1 MKCAVWTINLQ
12 LTWSLFFPWLTDTTE
27 SFERLC
33 LVAALQSFQEGE
45 SKNFPLANIDIW
57 ICCKSKFWLAY
68 TVSYTTGVA
77 SHYLGSSLSQFVPQ
91 KSLGKTVV
99 ELIKRKFFQS
109 VVEQVSSVGK
119 IIGKPHLKS
128 DTEVSFLY
136 ISFHVQDL
144 SFQTLLWR
152 KVSIFCP

>member
-77 SHYLGSSLSQFVPQ
+77 SHWLGPSLSQFIPQ
-91 KSLGKTVV
+91 QSSEKTVV
-99 ELIKRKFFQS
+99 ELIKRKFFS
-109 VVEQVSSVGK
+109 KCCLTGFFSRKNYRKTTLKKWHGGELFIH
-119 IIGKPHLKS
+119 IIPCS
-128 DTEVSFLY
+128 RPAV
-136 ISFHVQDL
+136 
-144 SFQTLLWR
+144 
-152 KVSIFCP
+152 

>member
-1 MKCAVWTINLQ
+1 M
-12 LTWSLFFPWLTDTTE
+12 
-27 SFERLC
+27 
-33 LVAALQSFQEGE
+33 
-45 SKNFPLANIDIW
+45 
-57 ICCKSKFWLAY
+57 
-68 TVSYTTGVA
+68 SYTTGVA
-77 SHYLGSSLSQFVPQ
+77 SHWLGPSLSQFVLQ
-91 KSLGKTVV
+91 KSSEKKVV

-144 SFQTLLWR
+144 LFKTLL
-152 KVSIFCP
+152 